1 MVKNQRQQILKGA
14 TVKLLIQKKPKYLTV
29 QWKQWW
35 SKGRVTVSKEPNKN
49 IKNDETIFQ
58 TLKATGF

>member
-35 SKGRVTVSKEPNKN
+35 SKGRVTVSKELNKN
-49 IKNDETIFQ
+49 LKNDETIFQ